1 MFYDVEPANHPDVET
16 SADKEEQKHNSTPTK
31 DDRSSEEEQ
40 NLIGS
45 TKDDRSSEEEQNFI
59 AFAKDDR
66 TSKEDNL
73 SDKRDV
79 AQTVKTLA
87 FRTVLTTPDK
97 FCNKLS
103 CNSII
108 K

>member
-1 MFYDVEPANHPDVET
+1 MMFYDFEPANHPDFEP
-16 SADKEEQKHNSTPTK
+16 SGRRGAEGQFYPTK

-87 FRTVLTTPDK
+87 FRTVLTTPD
-97 FCNKLS
+97 L
-103 CNSII
+103 
-108 K
+108 

>member
-1 MFYDVEPANHPDVET
+1 MFHDVEPANDPDVEPST
-16 SADKEEQKHNSTPTK
+16 DNEEQQDIPTSTK
-31 DDRSSEEEQ
+31 DDRLSEEEQ

-87 FRTVLTTPDK
+87 FRTVLTTPD
-97 FCNKLS
+97 L
-103 CNSII
+103 
-108 K
+108 